1 MYTRQ
6 SCYIRNGAP
15 ETKGLAQLNEEAVN
29 SSKNGKIL
37 EEFVEFVSDFT
48 RGILI
53 GNYEQRF
60 NIHVHTLVHNL
71 VT

>member
-48 RGILI
+48 TGILI
-53 GNYEQRF
+53 GNY
-60 NIHVHTLVHNL
+60 
-71 VT
+71 